1 MAAKTGY
8 WRITTKAIAGAVN
21 FVLYD
26 HLPNGTART
35 NLDVKVQIPG
45 KAAYLDLTE
54 ADLGSYDAANPHSFT
69 LDIAPGDVAD
79 ETAASFRDG
88 IYKFK
93 IVYEIGADTYTFEE
107 YFLHIPVIDKC
118 ISDKLDT
125 YLKSMC
131 NLCKEQKQL
140 QTLQE
145 LVTIRQGVLLDI
157 GLATPPDARV
167 TSANEKI
174 TLLDNICKGNGCT
187 CVCGC

>member
-8 WRITTKAIAGAVN
+8 WRITTELKAGAVN

-26 HLPNGTART
+26 HLPNGEERT
-35 NLDVKVQIPG
+35 SLDVKIQIPG
-45 KAAYLDLTE
+45 EDVYESLTE
-54 ADLGSYDAANPHSFT
+54 SDLGSYDVDNPHSFT
-69 LDIAPGDVAD
+69 LDIAPGDVSD
-79 ETAASFRDG
+79 ETGTSFRDG
-88 IYKFK
+88 IYRFK
-93 IVYEIGADTYTFEE
+93 IVYSIGSDQYTFEE

-118 ISDKLDT
+118 ISDKLET

-131 NLCKEQKQL
+131 NLCKEKKQL

-145 LVTIRQGVLLDI
+145 LVTIRQGVLLDL
-157 GLATPPDARV
+157 GLASPSDARV

-174 TLLDNICKGNGCT
+174 TLLTNICKGTGCT

>member
-1 MAAKTGY
+1 MATKTGY
-8 WRITTKAIAGAVN
+8 WRITTKTLAGAVN

-35 NLDVKVQIPG
+35 ELDVKIQIPG
-45 KAAYLDLTE
+45 ATAYEDLTE
-54 ADLGSYDAANPHSFT
+54 ADLGSYDVDNPHSYT
-69 LDIAPGDVAD
+69 LNIAPGDVAA
-79 ETAASFRDG
+79 ETATSFRDG
-88 IYKFK
+88 IYRFK
-93 IVYEIGADTYTFEE
+93 ITYVIGADTYVFEE

-118 ISDKLDT
+118 ISDKLET

-131 NLCKEQKQL
+131 DLCKEKKQL

-145 LVTIRQGVLLDI
+145 LVTIRQGVLLDL
-157 GLATPPDARV
+157 GLASPSDARV

-174 TLLDNICKGNGCT
+174 TLLTNICKGTGCT

>member
-8 WRITTKAIAGAVN
+8 WRITTKSIAGAVN

-26 HLPNGTART
+26 HLPNETART
-35 NLDVKVQIPG
+35 GLDVRIKIPG
-45 KAAYLDLTE
+45 KTAYEFLTE

-69 LDIAPGDVAD
+69 LDIAPGDVSD
-79 ETAASFRDG
+79 ETGTSFRDG
-88 IYKFK
+88 
-93 IVYEIGADTYTFEE
+93 VYQFYIRYTIGSDTYTFEE

-131 NLCKEQKQL
+131 DLCKEKKQL

-145 LVTIRQGVLLDI
+145 LVVIRQGVLLDL

-167 TSANEKI
+167 TSAKEKV
-174 TLLDNICKGNGCT
+174 TLLDNICKGSSCT

>member
-45 KAAYLDLTE
+45 KTAYLDLTE

-187 CVCGC
+187 CVCCS

>member
-45 KAAYLDLTE
+45 KTAYLDLTE

>member
-45 KAAYLDLTE
+45 KTAYLDLTE

-93 IVYEIGADTYTFEE
+93 IVYEIGAATYTFEE